1 MASTWWLS
9 RLCMVLLAAGLFA
22 VPAGAQTYPD
32 KPVKIIAP
40 STPGGGFDLVGRV
53 LADKLTAQMGQT
65 FIVENRAGAG
75 TLVGTQAAAQAPA
88 NGYTLLVGGLSNIA
102 LNAGLYKQ
110 PGYSPEDFTP
120 LGLGVSYSYTWI
132 ARRDLPQSTLKDVIA
147 YARANPEKLN
157 LAIGG
162 VGSGQHV
169 GAAILMKL
177 TGVSMQQVNYRGAQ
191 PVYTDLIS
199 GRVDLFYDNTTTAR
213 SYIDGGQVKA
223 LAISSTARN
232 PLLPDVPTIIE
243 TGVANLEMETWFGL
257 FAPAKTPKPILDR
270 LRPEVMRAIKDPETR
285 ATFEKSGGRVLD
297 MSPAETESFVKAEV
311 AKWTALIKQADVSAE
326 Q

>member
-1 MASTWWLS
+1 MALS
-9 RLCMVLLAAGLFA
+9 MRHSCGAVAVLAIGFLVLPAA
-22 VPAGAQTYPD
+22 AQTYPD

-53 LADKLTAQMGQT
+53 LADKLTAHMGQT

-110 PGYSPEDFTP
+110 PGYSPDDFTP
-120 LGLGVSYSYTWI
+120 LGLAVSYSYTWI
-132 ARRDLPQSTLKDVIA
+132 GRRDLAQSTLKDVID
-147 YARANPEKLN
+147 YARANPGKLN

-177 TGVSMQQVNYRGAQ
+177 AGVTMEQVNYRGAQ

-223 LAISSTARN
+223 LAISSAERN
-232 PLLPDVPTIIE
+232 PLLPNIPTINE
-243 TGVANLEMETWFGL
+243 TGVAKLEMETWFGL
-257 FAPAKTPKPILDR
+257 FAPAKTPQAIVDR
-270 LRPEVMRAIKDPETR
+270 LRPEVIRAIKDSDTR

-297 MSPAETESFVKAEV
+297 MTPAQTDRFVKAEV
-311 AKWTALIKQADVSAE
+311 TKWTALIKQADISAD